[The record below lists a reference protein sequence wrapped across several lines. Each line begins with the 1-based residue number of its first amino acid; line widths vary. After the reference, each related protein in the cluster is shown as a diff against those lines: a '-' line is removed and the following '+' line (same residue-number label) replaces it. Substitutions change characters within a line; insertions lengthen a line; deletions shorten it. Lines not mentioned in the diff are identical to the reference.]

1 MMRLRSTTIS
11 DEPQTPNDGCFPV
24 VLWRQGVSKN
34 ITLHFLTTY
43 YELRETLV
51 WHYGAVDELQY
62 RDEHIGD
69 WCAVET
75 SDDWVKF
82 VTDFEE
88 RRLACPSLQ
97 MELMITNESDCEPLP
112 NLSTQ
117 ALPRPEAFSVE
128 ESITYEGPPFRWT
141 RRGML
146 GCGSKAEVYLGQK
159 EDGEYLAAKKLQFGN
174 QRVMDTIASEIELLS
189 SLDHPHVIKYYG
201 CKYYEEKGIVYIFLQ
216 YMARGTL
223 SDYIECSGGG
233 LTENTVKAFSTHI
246 MKGVKYLHS
255 KGVVHRDIKSANVL
269 IDENGVLKL
278 SDFDVSKGL
287 EGLSKS
293 RGCHTLVG
301 SPYWMAPEVCI
312 GEPYGVK
319 ADIWSVGCVVIE
331 MLTGQLPW
339 PQFDNF
345 VDAVTVIGACTG
357 PPPTLPKNLPAALD
371 SFVRC
376 CLESN
381 PDERPSAEDVLRHP
395 FLNM

>member
-117 ALPRPEAFSVE
+117 ALPRPE
-128 ESITYEGPPFRWT
+128 
-141 RRGML
+141 GM
-146 GCGSKAEVYLGQK
+146 C
-159 EDGEYLAAKKLQFGN
+159 
-174 QRVMDTIASEIELLS
+174 
-189 SLDHPHVIKYYG
+189 P
-201 CKYYEEKGIVYIFLQ
+201 
-216 YMARGTL
+216 
-223 SDYIECSGGG
+223 G
-233 LTENTVKAFSTHI
+233 LH
-246 MKGVKYLHS
+246 
-255 KGVVHRDIKSANVL
+255 
-269 IDENGVLKL
+269 
-278 SDFDVSKGL
+278 
-287 EGLSKS
+287 
-293 RGCHTLVG
+293 
-301 SPYWMAPEVCI
+301 
-312 GEPYGVK
+312 
-319 ADIWSVGCVVIE
+319 
-331 MLTGQLPW
+331 
-339 PQFDNF
+339 
-345 VDAVTVIGACTG
+345 
-357 PPPTLPKNLPAALD
+357 
-371 SFVRC
+371 
-376 CLESN
+376 
-381 PDERPSAEDVLRHP
+381 
-395 FLNM
+395 